1 MSLTFD
7 MAAVA
12 VTVCCCPHVY
22 KRVPLVVQRPGRDKF
37 NKYKYTGG
45 VDVTKVMRIDEE
57 GQNERGKP
65 KYQNIISR

>member
-1 MSLTFD
+1 
-7 MAAVA
+7 MAAVRRSVA
-12 VTVCCCPHVY
+12 IRTFTNASHSF
-22 KRVPLVVQRPGRDKF
+22 VQRPETDKF

-57 GQNERGKP
+57 GQNERAKP